1 MDIIASNP
9 RLGGKPPTPTPTPTP
24 TPPTPAETAP
34 APKPKPTGKRQKN
47 SEPSDPTPKTDAIT
61 TSKAGVVVHGI
72 SLRKD
77 LGKVRKWL
85 EAGNKTLGKTVGIR
99 WLRRKTELLAEGK
112 KTSSVVVYL
121 EEEKEIDRVRLGGRL
136 LRTTQYEPDRRR
148 K

>member
-1 MDIIASNP
+1 MADV
-9 RLGGKPPTPTPTPTP
+9 LGGRLSRDEGRRRMNGGRREVFLNARMLAVYSHSHSPK
-24 TPPTPAETAP
+24 AP
-34 APKPKPTGKRQKN
+34 QESISTGPQ
-47 SEPSDPTPKTDAIT
+47 TIT